1 MLENKDIIFFLQY
14 LIAYLYSK
22 IFNINHIDMIINE
35 KNQGKLFLGD
45 IISALDENILD
56 KNDIKVII
64 NCSNDL
70 PFIVSGNKYE
80 IYRCGIDDISLN
92 INKQIKKY
100 KEIINTYLT
109 LINASLKEKKNVLI
123 HCRNGMQRSAT
134 MIAAYLIKYLS
145 FEKQNAI
152 EYLKNKRWICFKPYA
167 IFDSLL

>member
-109 LINASLKEKKNVLI
+109 LINASLKEKK
-123 HCRNGMQRSAT
+123 M
-134 MIAAYLIKYLS
+134 Y
-145 FEKQNAI
+145 
-152 EYLKNKRWICFKPYA
+152 
-167 IFDSLL
+167 